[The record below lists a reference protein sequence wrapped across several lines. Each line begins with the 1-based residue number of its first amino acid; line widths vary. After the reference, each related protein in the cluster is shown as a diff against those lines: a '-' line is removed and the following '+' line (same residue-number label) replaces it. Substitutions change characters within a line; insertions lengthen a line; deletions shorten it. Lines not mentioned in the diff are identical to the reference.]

1 MVNEQQTLE
10 GILDIQTRIDRLK
23 EELDGLK
30 GEKKNMIRRFNAPL
44 IRRME
49 RTLKR
54 FLANAQEYYG
64 CTEFD
69 ISDAD
74 IHIETGEYEDC
85 NNCGYEG
92 VLVYR
97 AYGLTLDEQ
106 SGKVFVLFSESCGP
120 RYDWGFHREMFSET
134 RLSTIKQIAEYLAE
148 EHGVGLKDA
157 AGKILFS
164 SDQDYYRRRI
174 DLLAETIL
182 IPPDTEKISPRAYE
196 NFPLLK
202 KVIISDGVTG
212 IGSYAFSGCQALEE
226 IDIPDSVSEIG
237 GNAFE
242 DCKRLKEIRLP
253 FGLSSIGWGSFGN
266 CTRLSTVVLPD
277 GVTEIGR
284 SAFSGCSS
292 LEEIHLPESLTD
304 IGGWAFQGCRSLK
317 GIFIPSL
324 VKIIGSQRQERFLP
338 AYSSAFSGCSKL
350 EEMVVSPDNPSFDSR
365 EGSNA
370 IIETASNTLI
380 AGCRNTVIPDSV
392 TRIGPS
398 AFEGC
403 SCPEQLYVP
412 DSVTEIGRDAF
423 KDCSGLR
430 VIYVPG
436 GTDLTDA
443 GLPNGVRVFE
453 RAVNPEGNAQIEVQ
467 VTGHDG
473 LITMHVPDSS
483 DRIGDGALRHC
494 FGLRGIHIPASM
506 TSIVVT
512 SFGSNAFAH
521 YGYDGGVLKRYGDL
535 VRISVS
541 PNNGTYDSR
550 NDCNAIIETSSD
562 RLVVGCK
569 STIIPESVSSIGD
582 FAFSGCTGLTEIHI
596 PDSVTSIGDFAFSG
610 CTELIEIHI
619 PDSVTKIG
627 KGAFIDC
634 IGLRNIII
642 PSSVVE
648 VGDSAFEGCRN
659 LVSLLAPEGLNLKA
673 AKVPRMPGYHILTR
687 YSPNRPLF
695 AVKTAAFPMPCGVS
709 LPVEYCESIDGSITV
724 TNWPAILESAS
735 GIGKDEIEG
744 VLEDY
749 PYESIPFLILSV
761 LAVLKGGHDRLPD
774 ILPWLGDITD
784 SGLRDELMR
793 VLSPVLD
800 TLRPNERLVIGHFYG
815 IGYPKMTLSAIG
827 TRLGFTKERARQIKE
842 KAYRRIKKS
851 CR

>member
-30 GEKKNMIRRFNAPL
+30 GEKKKMIRHFNAPL

-85 NNCGYEG
+85 NYCGYEG
-92 VLVYR
+92 ELVYH

-120 RYDWGFHREMFSET
+120 NYDWGSHREKFSET
-134 RLSTIKQIAEYLAE
+134 RLSTIKRIAEYLAE

-182 IPPDTEKISPRAYE
+182 IPPDTEKIKPRAYE

-212 IGSYAFSGCQALEE
+212 IGSYSFSGCQALEG

-237 GNAFE
+237 SNAFE

-253 FGLSSIGWGSFGN
+253 FGLSSIGWGSFWN

-284 SAFSGCSS
+284 SAFSGCSA
-292 LEEIHLPESLTD
+292 LEEIHLPESLTE

-317 GIFIPSL
+317 GIFIPSC
-324 VKIIGSQRQERFLP
+324 VKGIGAQRLERFLP

-453 RAVNPEGNAQIEVQ
+453 RAVNPEDKAEIEVQ
-467 VTGHDG
+467 VSGHDG
-473 LITMHVPDSS
+473 PITMYVPDSS
-483 DRIGDGALRHC
+483 TRIGDGALC
-494 FGLRGIHIPASM
+494 SCLGLRSIHIPDS
-506 TSIVVT
+506 VT
-512 SFGSNAFAH
+512 EIGQEAFFGCTGMKTIHIPGNVTRIGDAAFAH
-521 YGYDGGVLKRYGDL
+521 NRFIGMT
-535 VRISVS
+535 VS
-541 PNNGTYDSR
+541 PDNPRYDSR
-550 NDCNAIIETSSD
+550 EDCNAIIDSD
-562 RLVVGCK
+562 SNTLIAGCK
-569 STIIPESVSSIGD
+569 KTVIPEGVTRIGTG
-582 FAFSGCTGLTEIHI
+582 AFFECLGLTEIHI
-596 PDSVTSIGDFAFSG
+596 PDGVTEIGDQAFRG
-610 CTELIEIHI
+610 CSELKEIHI
-619 PDSVTKIG
+619 PEGVTRIGDYAFCGCASIRHLQIPRSVTEIG
-627 KGAFIDC
+627 EYALKHC
-634 IGLRNIII
+634 TGLLSI
-642 PSSVVE
+642 
-648 VGDSAFEGCRN
+648 
-659 LVSLLAPEGLNLKA
+659 LAPRGLDLKA
-673 AKVPRMPGYHILTR
+673 ARAPRG
-687 YSPNRPLF
+687 
-695 AVKTAAFPMPCGVS
+695 A
-709 LPVEYCESIDGSITV
+709 
-724 TNWPAILESAS
+724 
-735 GIGKDEIEG
+735 
-744 VLEDY
+744 
-749 PYESIPFLILSV
+749 
-761 LAVLKGGHDRLPD
+761 
-774 ILPWLGDITD
+774 
-784 SGLRDELMR
+784 R
-793 VLSPVLD
+793 V
-800 TLRPNERLVIGHFYG
+800 RR
-815 IGYPKMTLSAIG
+815 YPK
-827 TRLGFTKERARQIKE
+827 
-842 KAYRRIKKS
+842 KADE
-851 CR
+851 